1 MYNDEVEA
9 DTFTHIFDYRLK
21 KLIKREPEDAKYY
34 FTLGMLHMD
43 MQDYKEAE
51 KDFKNCIKVSDLKTG
66 SGLVT
71 SKLGQSWGPQNWV
84 KVSDIKNWIKLCD
97 LKTVLRSVTSMTL
110 STEGHLTQWL
120 IQVKIFHN
128 KFSWIKVSDLK
139 K

>member
-1 MYNDEVEA
+1 MYNDEVVA

-71 SKLGQSWGPQNWV
+71 SKLGQSWGH
-84 KVSDIKNWIKLCD
+84 VSTCIISEVIGCITNYKQFED
-97 LKTVLRSVTSMTL
+97 
-110 STEGHLTQWL
+110 H
-120 IQVKIFHN
+120 
-128 KFSWIKVSDLK
+128 
-139 K
+139 

>member
-71 SKLGQSWGPQNWV
+71 SKLGQRL
-84 KVSDIKNWIKLCD
+84 KVGDLKTGSKSVTLKTGLKLCD

-110 STEGHLTQWL
+110 STEGHLTQ
-120 IQVKIFHN
+120 
-128 KFSWIKVSDLK
+128 
-139 K
+139 

>member
-110 STEGHLTQWL
+110 STEGHLTQ
-120 IQVKIFHN
+120 
-128 KFSWIKVSDLK
+128 
-139 K
+139 

>member
-1 MYNDEVEA
+1 MFDNLLCKRSQKKQKLDDHNLYNDEVEA

-71 SKLGQSWGPQNWV
+71 SKLGQSW
-84 KVSDIKNWIKLCD
+84 
-97 LKTVLRSVTSMTL
+97 
-110 STEGHLTQWL
+110 
-120 IQVKIFHN
+120 
-128 KFSWIKVSDLK
+128 
-139 K
+139 